1 MHNKIRL
8 NGGFYYNLAPFSG
21 LKFILVCQVQLDI
34 KKKFRM
40 NKLNKMNKLIPIFL
54 FIILI
59 PAAQANYSFNGRP
72 LEIAAQGTINGG
84 LYIDGGHGLGFPPY
98 SQEFNVPDGTLKWA
112 RLYIGVWGGSEKYE
126 GWAQAKFNGNDLGK
140 VELLGVND
148 EQENVYC
155 AGHGVYWIYFDVIDQ
170 ITNGKNVAII
180 ETSQGDPDNKLD
192 GRVYCAVLAA
202 VYEDKNAP
210 EVTYCVYEGNVN
222 LHGKIWSGKEG
233 NFNDE
238 TSVYFNNMPDTDNI
252 NRADLTVMYL
262 VGSRGLPNY
271 LIFNDHQL
279 GTTSQYL
286 LDMGYQDGVTDI
298 ANEISGDATSGTGE
312 STSYFDIESFNVLEY
327 TQTDNSLVFL
337 RGRDLNEDGEI
348 GDDEGE
354 DYLHPVIASLVL
366 KHKKDLDP
374 KPDLLIDVTIDEIDL
389 IEGKDVEIPVIIGN
403 PGGLCEK
410 DFKIAFNVDGTDTAL
425 IDAHMDASGIYRTII
440 NWHATKGVHR
450 FTITADPE
458 NAVLESNEDNNIY
471 TAEAKVVVRPDLSV
485 KIGEPIKSSSDTKK
499 VEASAVLMILMA
511 LGMLRRK
518 KAVVMTL
525 LLITICLCGCTEDT
539 IETEQNDYLIP
550 IIISNNGE
558 SKASTFDV
566 NLYLDGELNTV
577 LRIEELDGNSSIEEE
592 LGITT
597 TTGEHTIKV
606 TVDEKN
612 YIIESDEMNN
622 GDEIVHNFM

>member
-1 MHNKIRL
+1 MKK
-8 NGGFYYNLAPFSG
+8 S
-21 LKFILVCQVQLDI
+21 ILILLLVML
-34 KKKFRM
+34 
-40 NKLNKMNKLIPIFL
+40 
-54 FIILI
+54 LI
-59 PAAQANYSFNGRP
+59 PAAQAHYSFNGNP
-72 LEIAAQGTINGG
+72 LEIAAQGIINGG
-84 LYIDGGHGLGFPPY
+84 LYIDGGHGLSFPPY
-98 SQEFNVPDGTLKWA
+98 SHEFNVPDGSLKWA
-112 RLYIGVWGGSEKYE
+112 RLYFGVWGGTEKYE
-126 GWAQAKFNGNDLGK
+126 GWGQAKLNGHDLGK
-140 VELLGVND
+140 VELLGIND
-148 EQENVYC
+148 EHANVYC
-155 AGHGVYWIYFDVIDQ
+155 AGHGVYWVYFDAIES
-170 ITNGKNVAII
+170 ITNGKNVAVI
-180 ETSQGDPDNKLD
+180 ETSQGEPNNKLD

-202 VYEDKNAP
+202 VYEDKKAP
-210 EVTYCVYEGNVN
+210 EITYCVYEGNVN
-222 LHGKIWSGKEG
+222 LHGKGWSGKEE
-233 NFNDE
+233 NLNDE
-238 TSVYFNNMPDTDNI
+238 TSVYFNDMPNPGNI

-262 VGSRGLPNY
+262 TGSRGLPNY

-279 GTTSQYL
+279 GATPQYL

-298 ANEISGDATSGTGE
+298 ANAISDDATTGTGE
-312 STSYFDIESFNVLEY
+312 LTSYFDIESFNVLEY

-374 KPDLLIDVTIDEIDL
+374 KPDLLIDVLIDEIDL

-403 PGGLCEK
+403 PGGICEK
-410 DFKIAFNVDGTDTAL
+410 EFKIAFNVDGTDTAL
-425 IDAHMDASGIYRTII
+425 IDAQMDASGIYKTTI
-440 NWHATKGVHR
+440 NWHATKGVHQ

-458 NAVLESNEDNNIY
+458 NVVLESNEDNNIY
-471 TAEAKVVVRPDLSV
+471 IAEAKVVVRPDLSV
-485 KIGEPIKSSSDTKK
+485 KIGEPIKSTGNTNK

-518 KAVVMTL
+518 KAVVMAL

-550 IIISNNGE
+550 ITISNNGE

-577 LRIEELDGNSSIEEE
+577 LRIEELDGGSSIEEE
-592 LGITT
+592 LGIITT
-597 TTGEHTIKV
+597 SGEHILKV

-622 GDEIVHNFM
+622 EDEIVYNFS

>member
-1 MHNKIRL
+1 MIKM
-8 NGGFYYNLAPFSG
+8 
-21 LKFILVCQVQLDI
+21 KKQILILL
-34 KKKFRM
+34 FF
-40 NKLNKMNKLIPIFL
+40 LLIPV
-54 FIILI
+54 
-59 PAAQANYSFNGRP
+59 AQAHYSFDGKP

-84 LYIDGGHGLGFPPY
+84 LYIDGGNGLGFPPY

-112 RLYIGVWGGSEKYE
+112 RLYFGVWGGTEKYE
-126 GWAQAKFNGNDLGK
+126 GWGQAKLNGNDLGK

-148 EQENVYC
+148 EHANVYC
-155 AGHGVYWIYFDVIDQ
+155 AGHGVYWVYFDAIES
-170 ITNGKNVAII
+170 ITNGKNIAII
-180 ETSQGDPDNKLD
+180 ETSQGEPNNKLD

-202 VYEDKNAP
+202 VYEDNNAP
-210 EVTYCVYEGNVN
+210 EITYCVYEGNVN
-222 LHGKIWSGKEG
+222 LHGKGWSGKEE
-233 NFNDE
+233 NINDE
-238 TSVYFNNMPDTDNI
+238 TSVQFNDMPDSDNI
-252 NRADLTVMYL
+252 NSADLTVMYL
-262 VGSRGLPNY
+262 TGSRGLPNY

-279 GTTSQYL
+279 GTTPQYL
-286 LDMGYQDGVTDI
+286 LDMGYQAGVTDI

-327 TQTDNSLVFL
+327 SQTDNSLVFL

-348 GDDEGE
+348 DDDEGE

-374 KPDLLIDVTIDEIDL
+374 KPDLLIDVKLNEVDL
-389 IEGKDVEIPVIIGN
+389 IEGKDVGIPVIIEN

-410 DFKIAFNVDGTDTAL
+410 EFKIALNIDGIDTAL
-425 IDAHMDASGIYRTII
+425 IDAYMDASGIYRTTI
-440 NWHATKGVHR
+440 NWHAIKGVHQ
-450 FTITADPE
+450 FTITADPG

-485 KIGEPIKSSSDTKK
+485 KIGEPVKRSSGTKK
-499 VEASAVLMILMA
+499 VEASAVLMILMV

-518 KAVVMTL
+518 KVVVMTL

-550 IIISNNGE
+550 IIISNSGE

-566 NLYLDGELNTV
+566 NLYLDGERNTV
-577 LRIEELDGNSSIEEE
+577 LRIKELDGGFSVEEE
-592 LGITT
+592 LGIITT
-597 TTGEHTIKV
+597 GGEHTLKV

-622 GDEIVHNFM
+622 EDEIVYKFI

>member
-1 MHNKIRL
+1 
-8 NGGFYYNLAPFSG
+8 
-21 LKFILVCQVQLDI
+21 
-34 KKKFRM
+34 
-40 NKLNKMNKLIPIFL
+40 
-54 FIILI
+54 
-59 PAAQANYSFNGRP
+59 
-72 LEIAAQGTINGG
+72 
-84 LYIDGGHGLGFPPY
+84 
-98 SQEFNVPDGTLKWA
+98 
-112 RLYIGVWGGSEKYE
+112 
-126 GWAQAKFNGNDLGK
+126 
-140 VELLGVND
+140 
-148 EQENVYC
+148 
-155 AGHGVYWIYFDVIDQ
+155 
-170 ITNGKNVAII
+170 
-180 ETSQGDPDNKLD
+180 
-192 GRVYCAVLAA
+192 
-202 VYEDKNAP
+202 
-210 EVTYCVYEGNVN
+210 
-222 LHGKIWSGKEG
+222 
-233 NFNDE
+233 
-238 TSVYFNNMPDTDNI
+238 
-252 NRADLTVMYL
+252 MYL
-262 VGSRGLPNY
+262 TGSRGLPNY

-279 GTTSQYL
+279 GTTPQYL
-286 LDMGYQDGVTDI
+286 LDMGYKDGVTDI

-403 PGGLCEK
+403 PGGICEK
-410 DFKIAFNVDGTDTAL
+410 EFKIAFNVDGTDTAL
-425 IDAHMDASGIYRTII
+425 IDAQMDASGIYKTTI
-440 NWHATKGVHR
+440 NWHAIKGVHQ

-458 NAVLESNEDNNIY
+458 NAVLESDENNNIY

-518 KAVVMTL
+518 KVVVMTL
-525 LLITICLCGCTEDT
+525 LLIAICLCGCTEDT

-550 IIISNNGE
+550 IIISNSGE

-577 LRIEELDGNSSIEEE
+577 LRIEELDGGSSIEEE
-592 LGITT
+592 LGIITT
-597 TTGEHTIKV
+597 SGEHTLKV

-612 YIIESDEMNN
+612 YIIESDKMNN
-622 GDEIVHNFM
+622 EDEIVYKFT